1 MNAQILS
8 PDKLEVVESGCLV
21 SLEEPTNSNSLILE
35 VRSLTEEYVEERL
48 IRENFES
55 LKGKEIRWRHVQP
68 ELFSGSFLGT
78 TLNAWLSD
86 TGELMSKVEIHGD
99 TDEQRRAQEWIR
111 EQVKDEKPVGFSVG
125 FIRIFDN
132 KGETSKIFFREQSVT
147 PYPHCKD
154 CGVVKI
160 VTNETETQES
170 STPNPPED
178 VSGKSTSENP
188 WDGIQLNLPKNFA
201 GSVIFGEK
209 KKKDDEEDEDED
221 EDVKEPKDSKTEE
234 KEGVDSGSSKIK
246 STEQIQ
252 MESKTQELEAKTQEL
267 EAKLEISKG
276 KFTELKKENT
286 SLRDRVI
293 ELEVEK
299 EIMASLPKR
308 MRIVGLEGISEPARQ
323 KKRLSELLSFDDR
336 PDESGKSQLDMF
348 LESLESV
355 AVKSEKTYRRR
366 SAVETNDEATTGMA
380 RPPARKITDQQL
392 EGMSP
397 DEVLKAAG
405 FQ

>member
-35 VRSLTEEYVEERL
+35 VRSLTDDYVEDRL
-48 IRENFES
+48 IKESFES

-78 TLNAWLSD
+78 TLDAWLSD

-99 TDEQRRAQEWIR
+99 TDEQRKAQKWIK
-111 EQVKDEKPVGFSVG
+111 EQVKEEKPVGFSVG
-125 FIRIFDN
+125 FIRIFDDE
-132 KGETSKIFFREQSVT
+132 GDTSKIFFREQSVT
-147 PYPHCKD
+147 PYPHCKE

-160 VTNETETQES
+160 VQKEGIIEEK
-170 STPNPPED
+170 STPSPPED
-178 VSGKSTSENP
+178 VSGNSTSKNP
-188 WDGIQLNLPKNFA
+188 WDSIQVTLPKNFT
-201 GSVIFGEK
+201 GSVTFEE
-209 KKKDDEEDEDED
+209 KKKDDDDEEDD
-221 EDVKEPKDSKTEE
+221 EDVKEPKDSDTEE

-246 STEQIQ
+246 STEKFQ
-252 MESKTQELEAKTQEL
+252 MENKTQELEAKTQEL
-267 EAKLEISKG
+267 EEKLKSFKG
-276 KFTELKKENT
+276 KVTGLEKENI

-308 MRIVGLEGISEPARQ
+308 MKIVSLEGISEPALQ
-323 KKRLSELLSFDDR
+323 KKRLNDLLSFDDR

-348 LESLESV
+348 VESLESV
-355 AVKSEKTYRRR
+355 AARKIKAPRQGS
-366 SAVETNDEATTGMA
+366 SVETNDDVITRATQ
-380 RPPARKITDQQL
+380 RPARKINDQQL
-392 EGMSP
+392 ESMSP
-397 DEVLKAAG
+397 DEILQMAG
-405 FQ
+405 MSK